1 MPSASKTL
9 LKGTDDKEIL
19 ARHANAIAYSMLNM
33 AVSDSVSFGAVYNA
47 QSTDLPDGDAA
58 KALANLDKIFKS
70 KSSAKKHE
78 LEQKFNDCKL
88 IRDDKNPD
96 EFFAELDKIRLQLQ
110 IDYNLNTYDD
120 EKVKSHILY
129 NIKPRMY
136 ETVLHVIKRDIDMGT
151 TITLENLKEDLRRV
165 YAQRYVDYKERIHA
179 ESVLYTNANF
189 NKGKNFKF
197 KKPFKGDCRICGKK
211 GHKAADCWEQEK
223 NRDKR
228 PANY

>member
-1 MPSASKTL
+1 
-9 LKGTDDKEIL
+9 
-19 ARHANAIAYSMLNM
+19 
-33 AVSDSVSFGAVYNA
+33 
-47 QSTDLPDGDAA
+47 
-58 KALANLDKIFKS
+58 
-70 KSSAKKHE
+70 
-78 LEQKFNDCKL
+78 
-88 IRDDKNPD
+88 
-96 EFFAELDKIRLQLQ
+96 
-110 IDYNLNTYDD
+110 
-120 EKVKSHILY
+120 
-129 NIKPRMY
+129 MY
-136 ETVLHVIKRDIDMGT
+136 ETVLHVIKRGIDMGT

-228 PANY
+228 PANYRAKSESAYNVADQKKHCNYCGKDNHNIEQCFKKQRDDRKSGTRNKEVTKMVIMAVEDINADMSEHIFIADSGATSHMRNSLHGMYDLKDLEIEVKVGNKATMKSQKIGKF